1 MAVMTVKAHQANTM
15 GKDLMRSR
23 TFHGKCDAVSPIMA
37 FIERASRAARYCGLL
52 PCKTCG
58 KCRTFR

>member
-1 MAVMTVKAHQANTM
+1 M

-23 TFHGKCDAVSPIMA
+23 TFHGTCDAVSPIMA

-58 KCRTFR
+58 PRSAPSLAAVDDMTN